1 MLRDTLA
8 FVAAAAFLAPAAAS
22 SAEKLDKDAKKWLD
36 DVRPLILPEEEK
48 AFRELKDKSERDE
61 FQRIFWARRDP
72 DLQTPAN
79 EFRTEYEKTVADVD
93 TRFRIS
99 GKPGS
104 ATDCGRVYILLGP
117 PDEVKRD
124 TARESTTSDQPFA
137 GRSQAQT
144 WTYRDRPGMK
154 FKDGQAQIIFDAE
167 CQLPQ
172 ALRLAEQMNRV
183 AEGKIANPNIDYRK
197 GADGRL
203 VKLADQ
209 LPKPSPGTALLK
221 APRQDFPVSAQS
233 KMFLRSPGGTSYV
246 AGLVRGDATGLTVQD
261 AGGKKTVTVVVAA
274 QAVDE
279 SGKPAATT
287 EREMVADVGPDNS
300 FVASYGMA
308 LKPGSYTLNVGALDP
323 AGHKGS
329 VASTPL
335 KMPDFGTDEL
345 AISELMV
352 LQDAQEVASVSPQ
365 DPFGAFALGNTR
377 VLPRFGNV
385 FAPSESIMLLG
396 VAYNAKVDEATGK
409 ASVTAGFTISKD
421 GKPVAQAPDQS
432 YDSPQVPASVGPVP
446 LNKYEPGKY
455 VARLK
460 IRDNVAQKDYTKE
473 TEFEIR
479 K

>member
-93 TRFRIS
+93 TRLRLS
-99 GKPGS
+99 GKPG
-104 ATDCGRVYILLGP
+104 
-117 PDEVKRD
+117 
-124 TARESTTSDQPFA
+124 
-137 GRSQAQT
+137 
-144 WTYRDRPGMK
+144 
-154 FKDGQAQIIFDAE
+154 
-167 CQLPQ
+167 
-172 ALRLAEQMNRV
+172 
-183 AEGKIANPNIDYRK
+183 
-197 GADGRL
+197 
-203 VKLADQ
+203 
-209 LPKPSPGTALLK
+209 PGTALLK

-396 VAYNAKVDEATGK
+396 VAYNAKVDEAT
-409 ASVTAGFTISKD
+409 
-421 GKPVAQAPDQS
+421 
-432 YDSPQVPASVGPVP
+432 
-446 LNKYEPGKY
+446 
-455 VARLK
+455 
-460 IRDNVAQKDYTKE
+460 
-473 TEFEIR
+473 
-479 K
+479 

>member
-1 MLRDTLA
+1 
-8 FVAAAAFLAPAAAS
+8 
-22 SAEKLDKDAKKWLD
+22 
-36 DVRPLILPEEEK
+36 
-48 AFRELKDKSERDE
+48 
-61 FQRIFWARRDP
+61 
-72 DLQTPAN
+72 
-79 EFRTEYEKTVADVD
+79 VD
-93 TRFRIS
+93 TRFRVA

-104 ATDCGRVYILLGP
+104 ATDCGRVYILLGS
-117 PDEVKRD
+117 PDDVKREGGGG
-124 TARESTTSDQPFA
+124 AGPRQPE
-137 GRSQAQT
+137 T

-172 ALRLAEQMNRV
+172 GVRLAEQMNRV

-197 GADGRL
+197 GTDGRL
-203 VKLADQ
+203 VKAADQ

-221 APRQDFPVSAQS
+221 APRQDFPLSAQS

-246 AGLVRGDATGLTVQD
+246 AGLVRGDAAGLSVQD
-261 AGGKKTVTVVVAA
+261 SAGKKTVKVVVAA

-287 EREMVADVGPDNS
+287 EREMLAEVGPDNS

-308 LKPGSYTLNVGALDP
+308 LKPGSYTLNVAALDP

-329 VASTPL
+329 VASSPL

-345 AISELMV
+345 SVTELMV
-352 LQDAQEVASVSPQ
+352 LQDVQDVPSVNPQ

-385 FAPSESIMLLG
+385 FSQGESIMLLS
-396 VAYNAKVDEATGK
+396 VAYNARVDEATGK

-421 GKPVAQAPDQS
+421 GKPVAKAPDQS
-432 YDSPQVPASVGPVP
+432 YDSPTPIPAVGPVP
-446 LNKYEPGKY
+446 LDKYAPGKY
-455 VARLK
+455 VATMTLH
-460 IRDNVAQKDYTKE
+460 DSVAKKDYTKE
-473 TEFEIR
+473 AEFEI

>member
-1 MLRDTLA
+1 MSFRETLA
-8 FVAAAAFLAPAAAS
+8 FVAAAACLVPAAAS
-22 SAEKLDKDAKKWLD
+22 AAEKLDKDSKKWLD
-36 DVRPLILPEEEK
+36 QVRPLILPEEEK
-48 AFRELKDKSERDE
+48 VFRELKDKSERDE
-61 FQRIFWARRDP
+61 FQKIFWARRDP
-72 DLQTPAN
+72 DLETPAN

-93 TRFRIS
+93 TRFRVA

-104 ATDCGRVYILLGP
+104 ATDCGRVYILLGV
-117 PDEVKRD
+117 PDDVKRD
-124 TARESTTSDQPFA
+124 A
-137 GRSQAQT
+137 GAGAASPRSPET
-144 WTYRDRPGMK
+144 WIYRDRPGMK
-154 FKDGQAQIIFDAE
+154 FKDGQAQIMFDAE
-167 CQLPQ
+167 CALPQ
-172 ALRLAEQMNRV
+172 GVRLAEQMNRV

-197 GADGRL
+197 GTDGRL
-203 VKLADQ
+203 VKAADQ

-246 AGLVRGDATGLTVQD
+246 AGLVRGDAAGLSVQD
-261 AGGKKTVTVVVAA
+261 TGGKKTVKVVVAA

-345 AISELMV
+345 TVSELMV
-352 LQDAQEVASVSPQ
+352 LQDVQDVPSVSPE

-385 FAPSESIMLLG
+385 FSPSESIMLLS
-396 VAYNAKVDEATGK
+396 VAYNAKVDDATGK

-421 GKPVAQAPDQS
+421 GKPVAQAQDQS
-432 YDSPQVPASVGPVP
+432 YDSPTPIPAVGPVP
-446 LNKYEPGKY
+446 LDKYEPGKY
-455 VARLK
+455 LARLK
-460 IRDNVAQKDYTKE
+460 IRDNVAQKDYTRE
-473 TEFEIR
+473 AEFEI